1 MVRRHMTRAAPSYV
15 PVRQSSLPRRRAW
28 PEHRRNTRR
37 LAAGTGQKELAEY
50 RLSVAWTLSMANRGG
65 AVSVLAAGSDE
76 ATMLTI
82 IQMYELLSPIS
93 KSSGC
98 LSTPPQRR
106 LQQFSELAKHDR
118 RYVLQEKFRSCSNA
132 KQVSCGKAVR

>member
-28 PEHRRNTRR
+28 PEHNTRR

-82 IQMYELLSPIS
+82 IQMYELLSQS
-93 KSSGC
+93 RRAVAVF
-98 LSTPPQRR
+98 QRHR
-106 LQQFSELAKHDR
+106 NAVCNNSASLQSMIDVTCFKRNSAVAAMRNKLA
-118 RYVLQEKFRSCSNA
+118 VA
-132 KQVSCGKAVR
+132 KL

>member
-76 ATMLTI
+76 ATM
-82 IQMYELLSPIS
+82 YELLSQS
-93 KSSGC
+93 RRAVAVFQRHRNAVCNNSAS
-98 LSTPPQRR
+98 LQSTIDVTCFKRNSAVAAMQNK
-106 LQQFSELAKHDR
+106 LA
-118 RYVLQEKFRSCSNA
+118 VA
-132 KQVSCGKAVR
+132 KL